1 MAVGPAPRPREQ
13 KVGLHPPRTAMQWL
27 EIILLAI
34 VLVGLVALFA
44 KGIIASAQGD
54 VTKCATAVDAKSP
67 IGPFLALIAISGFAI
82 GRAVANARKWIH
94 QATPVTDSKVVRTDG
109 WLQGSLTLFL
119 VMAAVLLGYETYA
132 VAGFGNVP
140 PITEYIR
147 CAAGPEPWLSGIGT
161 AAISVLLGNWLW
173 YPTR

>member
-1 MAVGPAPRPREQ
+1 
-13 KVGLHPPRTAMQWL
+13 MQWL

-94 QATPVTDSKVVRTDG
+94 QAPPVTDSKVVRTDG

-119 VMAAVLLGYETYA
+119 VMAAVLLGLAIGLRLSNGLFLLPLALYMWRRRDGTR
-132 VAGFGNVP
+132 GRGN
-140 PITEYIR
+140 
-147 CAAGPEPWLSGIGT
+147 
-161 AAISVLLGNWLW
+161 
-173 YPTR
+173 